1 MLPAARGCPM
11 TDLPFADY
19 LEQLLKDRG
28 AAKVRPV
35 IESRVTYEHT
45 LPPHRRLATGQTLR
59 RD

>member
-1 MLPAARGCPM
+1 M

-19 LEQLLKDRG
+19 LEQLLKGRG

-45 LPPHRRLATGQTLR
+45 VPPHRRLATGQTLR